1 MELGKNEKLKKEIRH
16 YEDAAREAGRWAG
29 KKEKEKTGHRIGGL
43 KPDRGAIGH
52 KAAKMMKRSKVLEHR
67 MERAAREKAGLLK
80 NIEETEALKMFPLV
94 YDKERLVTVD
104 DRFWHS
110 VLISR
115 CREILHLK
123 VKEIRYIRQ
132 CGILLHG

>member
-1 MELGKNEKLKKEIRH
+1 MGRKKR
-16 YEDAAREAGRWAG
+16 RR
-29 KKEKEKTGHRIGGL
+29 KKTGHRIGGL

-94 YDKERLVTVD
+94 YDKERVVTVD
-104 DRFWHS
+104 Q
-110 VLISR
+110 ISFAR
-115 CREILHLK
+115 GE
-123 VKEIRYIRQ
+123 RQ
-132 CGILLHG
+132 IFRGILSGNPQWRPDRP

>member
-1 MELGKNEKLKKEIRH
+1 M
-16 YEDAAREAGRWAG
+16 GR

-104 DRFWHS
+104 Q
-110 VLISR
+110 ISFAR
-115 CREILHLK
+115 GE
-123 VKEIRYIRQ
+123 RQ
-132 CGILLHG
+132 IFGNSLWKSAVATGSP